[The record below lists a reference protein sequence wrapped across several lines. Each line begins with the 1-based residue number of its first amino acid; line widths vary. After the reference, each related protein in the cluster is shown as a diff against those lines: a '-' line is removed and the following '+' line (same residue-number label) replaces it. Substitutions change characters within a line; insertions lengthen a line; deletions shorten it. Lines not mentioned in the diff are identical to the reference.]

1 MPFCPKCKVE
11 YREGFTICSD
21 CKVPLVA
28 SLKDKTPIENTE
40 DKFSYYDNNGLGNDI
55 IDVDENDV
63 NTVENKTE
71 FDSFGEEII
80 EEKKNEKANEEPSA
94 EEIKQIELTQ
104 EERDLIATE
113 EFRKKFVA
121 PSKEYVSKEEK
132 AKENLSTGIML
143 IIMGVLGCTFIGLL
157 MLGVL
162 PFKVGSTF
170 SYVIDGV
177 LFLFFAM
184 FVYFGINSIVKVK
197 KLKTEA
203 GRESEN
209 NDKFE
214 EWFVENITKKTI
226 DYDID
231 ISDDDQMNFF
241 KRNAKIKFLVLAKFP
256 ELDENYV
263 DTIIDKHYEDIFG

>member
-28 SLKDKTPIENTE
+28 SLKDKTPYENTE
-40 DKFSYYDNNGLGNDI
+40 DNFSYYENESLGNDI
-55 IDVDENDV
+55 IDVDENDI

-80 EEKKNEKANEEPSA
+80 EEKKNEKASDDSDEEV
-94 EEIKQIELTQ
+94 KTIELTQ
-104 EERDLIATE
+104 EEKDLIATE

-143 IIMGVLGCTFIGLL
+143 IIMGTLGCVFIGLL

-162 PFKVGSTF
+162 PFKVSSTF
-170 SYVIDGV
+170 SYVIDGI

-203 GRESEN
+203 GQENESK
-209 NDKFE
+209 DKFE

-263 DTIIDKHYEDIFG
+263 DTIIDKYYEDIFG